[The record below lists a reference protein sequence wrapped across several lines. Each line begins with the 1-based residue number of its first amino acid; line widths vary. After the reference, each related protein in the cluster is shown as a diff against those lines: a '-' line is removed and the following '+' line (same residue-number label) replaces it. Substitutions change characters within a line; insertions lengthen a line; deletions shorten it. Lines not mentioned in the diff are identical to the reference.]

1 MLISKLEANFE
12 QICEDV
18 HKAWMQEKI
27 DQGFHAPYDCPCF
40 DDKRASGS
48 KYIKYCNKC
57 HEDLYPYD
65 ELFERVKE
73 YDRVTARAVINSI
86 QRICGSE

>member
-12 QICEDV
+12 KICEDV
-18 HKAWMQEKI
+18 HKAWMQDKLN
-27 DQGFHAPYDCPCF
+27 QGFHAPYNCSNF

-48 KYIKYCNKC
+48 KFTKYCSKC
-57 HEDLYPYD
+57 HEDLYPYN

-73 YDRVTARAVINSI
+73 YDRVTVTVVIDSI
-86 QRICGSE
+86 QNICGRE